1 MRILEI
7 AFQSFFDDT
16 KQLVAD
22 GVRKDI
28 ALCLSRAQSPDE
40 KRAITIRGRERER
53 NLKRWLLLDR
63 PLAYGQN
70 DPDQAYQTLVQ
81 AVVSDENRISHGLPN
96 LDEHAMTPSNFV
108 KLLLE
113 MSRPNSPSPPQA
125 PAVFNGSFI
134 HVLKLAHQ
142 NLIILSKVEDEEA
155 ENDFVSGVFRYAVK
169 HLKVCFFPS
178 HRPWTNSQVAPNKKA
193 VHDSWGHLG
202 IRDPEA
208 PRICP
213 QPSTRPSSSQRA
225 ADTALDSALAKDCNA
240 EWFLR
245 SLSLENLHSIL
256 QKTNLPSDFGNPSRA
271 QAAYVNDTYKWVK
284 EVYDGT
290 KRIHHLAL
298 LVSIIASQLL
308 PYLFMPKEI
317 DISAFEGATTKKKVR
332 ELYGNIEWVG
342 KKKKGQKQKPIFVAM
357 FTTFIIALYEPSS
370 PLRRHMQSSRRHGLG
385 DGWTT
390 KHSKLISCF
399 PPHTFTLLNTFYLAV
414 KGVSY
419 TTLIRLGIAWG
430 KGTGAYDKGTFGI
443 QWGCHLPRYI
453 DHLYKTLLAK
463 LKESE
468 NGNPFGPFDSLSV
481 LIGDKNARLFCQ
493 RHIGVSSRPPP
504 SNNHTTAL
512 EDEEIGSPD
521 MDVDKDEVSVI

>member
-7 AFQSFFDDT
+7 ALQSFFDDT

-40 KRAITIRGRERER
+40 KLALTIRGKEREK

-81 AVVSDENRISHGLPN
+81 AVVSDENIISLGLPD

-125 PAVFNGSFI
+125 PVVSNGSFI

-142 NLIILSKVEDEEA
+142 NLIILSNAEDEEA
-155 ENDFVSGVFRYAVK
+155 ENDFVSGVFHYALK
-169 HLKVCFFPS
+169 YFKVCFFPS
-178 HRPWTNSQVAPNKKA
+178 HRARTNSQGVLNRKA

-202 IRDPEA
+202 LRDPEG

-213 QPSTRPSSSQRA
+213 QPSTRPTSSQRS
-225 ADTALDSALAKDCNA
+225 ADMALDYALAKDCNA
-240 EWFLR
+240 EWFLHG
-245 SLSLENLHSIL
+245 LSLETLHSIL
-256 QKTNLPSDFGNPSRA
+256 HKTNLPSDFGNPSRA

-284 EVYDGT
+284 EAYDGT

-298 LVSIIASQLL
+298 LISIIASQLL
-308 PYLFMPKEI
+308 PYLFMPKDI
-317 DISAFEGATTKKKVR
+317 DESAFERATTKEKLR
-332 ELYGNIEWVG
+332 ELYGNIAWVG
-342 KKKKGQKQKPIFVAM
+342 KEKKGQKQKPIFVAM
-357 FTTFIIALYEPSS
+357 FTTFIIALYEPTS
-370 PLRRHMQSSRRHGLG
+370 PLRRHMQSSQRHGLG
-385 DGWTT
+385 DGWTK
-390 KHSKLISCF
+390 KHCKLLSCF
-399 PPHTFTLLNTFYLAV
+399 RHTPLLYSNPLCLAI
-414 KGVSY
+414 KGVAY

-430 KGTGAYDKGTFGI
+430 KGPGAYEKGTFGI
-443 QWGCHLPRYI
+443 HWGCHSPRYI
-453 DHLYKTLLAK
+453 DLLYKTLIAK

-481 LIGDKNARLFCQ
+481 LIGDKNARFFCQ

-504 SNNHTTAL
+504 SNNHIAGP
-512 EDEEIGSPD
+512 EDEEIGSPN
-521 MDVDKDEVSVI
+521 MDVDSDKVLVI